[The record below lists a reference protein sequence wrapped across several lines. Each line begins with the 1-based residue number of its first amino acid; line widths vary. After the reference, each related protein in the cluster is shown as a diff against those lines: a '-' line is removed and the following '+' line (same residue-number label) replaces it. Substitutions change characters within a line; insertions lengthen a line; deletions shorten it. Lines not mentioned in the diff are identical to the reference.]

1 MTNKHA
7 LVTGGAGYIGSHT
20 CVALLQQGWRVTVLD
35 NLSNGTVDALR
46 RVEAV
51 TGQAVDFVEADIRDR
66 AALSRVLGAGHVDTV
81 VHFAALK
88 VLTESLQE
96 PARYY
101 EHNVGGTAVLLQA
114 MQDAGVHQL
123 VFSSS
128 AAVYGTPVQVPI
140 PENAALLGRNPY
152 ALTKAVGEDLVN
164 AQVQADSRWRAVCLR
179 YFNPVGAHES
189 GLMGESPLQAPS
201 NLMPIVCE
209 VALGERPVLQV
220 FGNQHPTPDGT
231 CIRDFIHVMDLAEGH
246 VRALDWMQRQTDAAA
261 LTVNLGTGRGHSVQ
275 ELVQAFEAA
284 SGQSIACEVAAPR
297 PGEVSSVYAEASLAR
312 DALAWQARRPLHA
325 MCADAWRW
333 AVNSRA
339 SIAA

>member
-1 MTNKHA
+1 MKKHA

-20 CVALLQQGWRVTVLD
+20 CVALLEQGWRVTVLD
-35 NLSNGTVDALR
+35 NLSNGTVEALR
-46 RVEAV
+46 RAEAITGLPIELVE
-51 TGQAVDFVEADIRDR
+51 GDIRDR
-66 AALSRVLGAGHVDTV
+66 ATLTHVLSTGDVDTV

-88 VLTESLQE
+88 VLTESLLE
-96 PARYY
+96 PAKYY
-101 EHNVGGTAVLLQA
+101 EQNVGGTAVLLQA

-140 PENAALLGRNPY
+140 AESAALLGRNPY

-189 GLMGESPLQAPS
+189 GLLGESPLQAPS

-209 VALGERPVLQV
+209 VALGERPVLQI
-220 FGNQHPTPDGT
+220 FGDQHLTPDGT

-246 VRALDWMQRQTDAAA
+246 VRALDWMQQQTGASA
-261 LTVNLGTGRGHSVQ
+261 LTVNLGTGTGHSVQ

-284 SGQSIACEVAAPR
+284 SGQTIACEIAAPR

-312 DALAWQARRPLHA
+312 DALAWHAKRPLHA

-339 SIAA
+339 RATA

>member
-1 MTNKHA
+1 MKKHA

-20 CVALLQQGWRVTVLD
+20 CVALLEQGWRVTVLD
-35 NLSNGTVDALR
+35 NLSNGTVEALR
-46 RVEAV
+46 RVEDI
-51 TGQAVDFVEADIRDR
+51 TGLPVEFVEGDIRDR
-66 AALSRVLGAGHVDTV
+66 AALTRVLSAGEVDTV

-88 VLTESLQE
+88 VLTDSLLE
-96 PARYY
+96 PAKYY
-101 EHNVGGTAVLLQA
+101 EQNVGGTAVLLQA

-140 PENAALLGRNPY
+140 AESAALLGRNPY

-209 VALGERPVLQV
+209 VALGERPVLQI
-220 FGNQHPTPDGT
+220 FGDQHPTPDGT

-246 VRALDWMQRQTDAAA
+246 VRALDWMQQQTGAAA
-261 LTVNLGTGRGHSVQ
+261 LTVNLGTGTGHSVQ

-284 SGQSIACEVAAPR
+284 SGQTIACEVATPR

-312 DALAWQARRPLHA
+312 DALNWQAKRPLPA

-333 AVNSRA
+333 AANSRA
-339 SIAA
+339 RVTA